1 MSVVLLLRRATA
13 QPRDCGLKLR
23 NCCIKSELS
32 MRATSAKCRS
42 QKIWFLKRRARFWLG
57 PVRLT
62 PQALHRRHSS
72 W

>member
-1 MSVVLLLRRATA
+1 MLLFRLATA
-13 QPRDCGLKLR
+13 HPSDCGLKLR
-23 NCCIKSELS
+23 SCCMKSDDS
-32 MRATSAKCRS
+32 IRATSAKCKS

-62 PQALHRRHSS
+62 PQALQRRHSS